1 MSLQNGEI
9 EKTID
14 ITTSDTVDNTKL
26 QSTRF
31 GIGSIY
37 PNRLWVGVSGT
48 VVMNNKEGEVITLP
62 AVIAGRWHRIQ
73 PNVTRIRAS
82 GTTATGIV
90 VGTTIG

>member
-26 QSTRF
+26 QTSRS

-37 PNRLWVGVSGT
+37 PNRLWVGVSGA
-48 VVMNNKEGEVITLP
+48 VVMNNKENDTITLP
-62 AVIAGRWHRIQ
+62 AVIAGRWHMIQ
-73 PNVTRIRAS
+73 PNITRIRAS